1 MKIQVIFYSTYGH
14 MYQMAKA
21 AAEGAK
27 EVAGAEVSL
36 LRIPETLPNEVL
48 EKMGALEAQKQFA
61 DVPVATVEQL
71 EQADGFMFGVPTK
84 YGNMAYQVKQFLD
97 QTGALWARQALGGK
111 PAGVMSSSATQH
123 GGQESAIL
131 STHVSL
137 MHHGLILVG
146 LPYSYQG
153 QMGVDEIVG
162 GSPYGAST
170 ITGGDGS
177 RMPSKRELDAAR
189 FQGKRVAEIAKKLK
203 A

>member
-123 GGQESAIL
+123 GGQEAAIL
-131 STHVSL
+131 ATHVSL

-153 QMGVDEIVG
+153 QMGVDEVVG